1 MKQGQVAGFKCNNLH
16 ELLQFSKQ
24 FSIPPSLSMLQAAP
38 STALVSAVVPT
49 ALYVPMDVSA
59 YAIHGACFT
68 GKIQIGWI
76 GQLVERPKLFVLHV
90 DGKYKLHHLNFI
102 LLTLGTHYLRWDAH
116 NQTLS
121 TSFAPIIYLF
131 CKEKETNGAA
141 DLLLDASNAI
151 SLKYFGKKLEPGAVM
166 ADHSNPFRQAAE
178 RAFPTA
184 QFGQCWPHI
193 IRKVREGHDYCS
205 KKWEH
210 FEETIFMLQC
220 IHMAHTDEMKGKL
233 VELAGKLWDSW
244 GKQMDKF
251 WDSNLCHPW
260 DCWSLCDFDLALC
273 TPSNQVQESW
283 HNQILKAKIPG
294 MFKGSTESVIK
305 VALPQL
311 VRMDGYLMPTTLSF
325 DVSYPIPSCP
335 IACH

>member
-131 CKEKETNGAA
+131 CKEKETSGAA
-141 DLLLDASNAI
+141 DLLMDAANAV
-151 SLKYFGKKLEPGAVM
+151 SLKYYGKKLDPGACM
-166 ADHSNPFRQAAE
+166 SDHSTPFRKGFA
-178 RAFPTA
+178 RVWPDA

-220 IHMAHTDEMKGKL
+220 IHLAHTDEMKGKL
-233 VELAGKLWDSW
+233 VELAGNAVGLL
-244 GKQMDKF
+244 G
-251 WDSNLCHPW
+251 
-260 DCWSLCDFDLALC
+260 
-273 TPSNQVQESW
+273 
-283 HNQILKAKIPG
+283 
-294 MFKGSTESVIK
+294 
-305 VALPQL
+305 
-311 VRMDGYLMPTTLSF
+311 
-325 DVSYPIPSCP
+325 
-335 IACH
+335 